1 MRRLAFA
8 ATAALVLAS
17 APAFARAETVAI
29 VGGTVYPVSG
39 PRINNGTVI
48 VVDGRIAAVGS
59 GIAIP
64 ANARRIDARGKV
76 VTPGFIN
83 VGTQIGLSELG
94 GETSTRDSNARGVVN
109 AAFRPW
115 DGFNSQSAYIA
126 STRNDGITTI
136 GVIPGGGFIQGQT
149 ALFDLDR
156 GTAHEM
162 LRKAPTAMSMTLQL
176 GRGGGGFDD
185 ETAGAPNTA
194 GNEID
199 AAPASRGQA
208 FGDLRAL
215 LDDTRF
221 YAAHKKSYDNASM
234 RGLGASREALE
245 AMIPVVQGRL
255 PLIVDADR
263 LDDIDTAVRFGR
275 DQHIKIIISGG
286 AEAWMLASQL
296 AAAHVP
302 VITGA
307 MNNIPESFDKLH
319 QRQENAGMLRRAG
332 VEVALIGNSGGGDE
346 DQFNARNV
354 RYEAGN
360 AVSYG
365 MSHDDALRAVTLAP
379 ATIFGVSN
387 QVGSLQAGHDAN
399 VVVWSGD
406 PFEFSTVAEHVFI
419 RGHEMTDKSRQDLLI
434 DRYRKL
440 PRTNTGP

>member
-1 MRRLAFA
+1 MHRLIFA
-8 ATAALVLAS
+8 AAAALVLAG

-29 VGGTVYPVSG
+29 VGGMVYPVSG
-39 PRINNGTVI
+39 PRIPGGTVI
-48 VVDGRIAAVGS
+48 VQNGRIAAVGS

-64 ANARRIDARGKV
+64 ANARRIDARGKI

-83 VGTQIGLSELG
+83 VGTQLGLVELG
-94 GETSTRDSNARGVVN
+94 GEVSTRDTGARGVVN
-109 AAFRPW
+109 AGFRPW

-126 STRNDGITTI
+126 ATRNDGITTVGI
-136 GVIPGGGFIQGQT
+136 VPGGGFVSGQT

-162 LRKAPTAMSMTLQL
+162 LRKAPTAITVTLNA

-185 ETAGAPNTA
+185 ETAGEPNTA

-199 AAPASRGQA
+199 AAPASKGQA

-221 YAAHKKSYDNASM
+221 YAAHRKSYDNATM

-255 PLIVDADR
+255 PLIIDADR
-263 LDDIDTAVRFGR
+263 LDDIDTAIRFGH
-275 DQHIKIIISGG
+275 DQHIRVIISGG
-286 AEAWMLASQL
+286 AEAWMLAPRL

-319 QRQENAGMLRRAG
+319 QRQENAGLLRRAG
-332 VEVALIGNSGGGDE
+332 VEVALIGNAGGGDE
-346 DQFNARNV
+346 DQFNVRNV

-365 MSHDDALRAVTLAP
+365 MSHDDALRAVTLGP
-379 ATIFGVSN
+379 ATIFGVGDR
-387 QVGSLQAGHDAN
+387 VGSLQAGHDAN
-399 VVVWSGD
+399 IVVWSGD
-406 PFEFSTVAEHVFI
+406 PFEFSTVAEHVFV
-419 RGHEMTDKSRQDLLI
+419 RGHEIIEKSRQDLLI

-440 PRTNTGP
+440 PRTNNGP